1 MKKTKKKSTIQWI
14 AEFAGTHKSKYVA
27 SVITATCG
35 VLCGL
40 VPYVIVAQIIKE
52 LVNGNR
58 NWHDYVASFV
68 VLAFLWLFRVVFH
81 GISTSFSHSATFTV
95 LGNIRKMTCDKLSKL
110 PLGYVLDT
118 INQVFQ

>member
-68 VLAFLWLFRVVFH
+68 VLAFLWLLGWYFMEYQPAFLIVQPLLCLE
-81 GISTSFSHSATFTV
+81 ISE
-95 LGNIRKMTCDKLSKL
+95 K
-110 PLGYVLDT
+110 
-118 INQVFQ
+118 